1 MSRTNRCPF
10 DISAICRETFIRHVE
25 YHAALSSTNTT
36 ALELLEPLLNI
47 SPAVVLTAAQTN
59 GRGRKG
65 NAWWSS
71 PGALT
76 FSIVLDPSPVRLSLE
91 QRPLLSLVTGLA
103 VRDAVAEHLADH
115 DVTIKWP
122 NDVMVDQHKISGI
135 LAEQH
140 TVAARQGLIIGIGV
154 NVNNSLRD
162 APAEVR
168 QRATSMFDLHQ
179 HSFDLTAVLI
189 RILRQLDLRI
199 QQLGKQTMSLLAE
212 ANHRHLLNGKHV
224 TIQVA
229 DNTVYG
235 YCLGIDD
242 SGSLVV
248 RAADQIH
255 RISSGIVLNWSCS
268 E

>member
-10 DISAICRETFIRHVE
+10 DIAAVCRETFIRHVE

-47 SPAVVLTAAQTN
+47 GPAVVLTASQTN

-65 NAWWSS
+65 NSWWSS

-76 FSIVLDPSPVRLSLE
+76 FSIVLDPAPVRLSVE

-103 VRDAVAEHLADH
+103 VRDAVAEHLPDH
-115 DVTIKWP
+115 VVKIKWP

-140 TVAARQGLIIGIGV
+140 SIAARQGLIIGIGV

-162 APAEVR
+162 APVDVR
-168 QRATSMFDLHQ
+168 QRATSMFDLHH

-189 RILRQLDLRI
+189 GILRQLDLRI
-199 QQLGKQTMSLLAE
+199 QQLGQQTMSLLAE
-212 ANHRHLLNGKHV
+212 ANHRHLLSGKHV
-224 TIQVA
+224 SIQVA
-229 DNTVYG
+229 DNVIAG
-235 YCLGIDD
+235 ECLGIDD
-242 SGSLVV
+242 GGSLVI
-248 RAADQIH
+248 RDADQIH
-255 RISSGIVLNWSCS
+255 RISSGIVLNWNG
-268 E
+268 